1 MKAPSIGSNRF
12 PDLRVSAVFDS
23 YWRLAAERQS
33 IFFNRIEGKDWPWT
47 EDSILLRHKFTNAY
61 RASDRVSQYLI
72 RNVIYGDGLS
82 AAPREV
88 IFRILLFKL
97 FNKIETWQL
106 LEKTLGT
113 PSWENF
119 SAKRYGD
126 VLARAHAKGHRIYS
140 AAYIIP
146 PVRGAGESKHIGHLH
161 LISQIMKDDLATRI
175 RDTSSL
181 SEVFWLL
188 KAYPSIGDFIAY
200 QFAIDINYSNVVDH
214 SESEFVVAGPG
225 ARDGLSKCFSNY
237 ADFSPEALIE
247 FMVDRQELEFERL
260 GINFRSL
267 WGRRLQLIDCQNLF
281 CEISKYSR
289 VAHPEV
295 QGVAGRT
302 RIKQIFRASAKPLQP
317 WYPPKWGIN
326 VMLPDVSGHVESQQ
340 GSFVL

>member
-1 MKAPSIGSNRF
+1 MSAPLIGTSRF
-12 PDLRVSAVFDS
+12 SGLRMSPVFDS

-33 IFFNRIEGKDWPWT
+33 IFFNRIEGKNWPWT
-47 EDSILLRHKFTNAY
+47 EDAILLRHKFTNAY

-72 RNVIYGDGLS
+72 RHVIYGDGFS
-82 AAPREV
+82 TNPQEV
-88 IFRILLFKL
+88 VFRILLFKF
-97 FNKIETWQL
+97 FNKIETWEL
-106 LEKTLGT
+106 LEKVLGT

-119 SAKRYGD
+119 STKRYSD
-126 VLARAHAKGHRIYS
+126 ILTRAHAKGLRIYS

-146 PVRGAGESKHIGHLH
+146 PVRGAGESKHVGHLH
-161 LISQIMKDDLATRI
+161 LISQMMKGDLASRI
-175 RDTSSL
+175 RDTYSL
-181 SEVFWLL
+181 SEIFWLL

-214 SESEFVVAGPG
+214 SESDFVVAGPG

-237 ADFSPEALIE
+237 SEFPPEALIE
-247 FMVDRQELEFERL
+247 FMADRQEIEFERL
-260 GINFRSL
+260 GIHFRSL

-302 RIKQIFRASAKPLQP
+302 RIKQIFRANMKPFQP
-317 WYPPKWGIN
+317 WYPPKWGLN
-326 VMLPDVSGHVESQQ
+326 AMLPNVSGGSQQ

>member
-1 MKAPSIGSNRF
+1 MRAPLIGTNRF
-12 PDLRVSAVFDS
+12 PGLRMSPVFDS

-33 IFFNRIEGKDWPWT
+33 IFFNRLEGKSWPWT
-47 EDSILLRHKFTNAY
+47 EDAILLRHKFTNAY

-72 RNVIYGDGLS
+72 RDVIYGDGLLTD
-82 AAPREV
+82 PQEV
-88 IFRILLFKL
+88 VFRILLFKL
-97 FNKIETWQL
+97 FNKIETWEL
-106 LEKTLGT
+106 LEKALGT
-113 PSWENF
+113 PSWETFNIE
-119 SAKRYGD
+119 RYGNI
-126 VLARAHAKGHRIYS
+126 LARAHAKGHRIYS

-146 PVRGAGESKHIGHLH
+146 PVRGAGESKHVGHLH
-161 LISQIMKDDLATRI
+161 LINQMMKDELAIRI

-188 KAYPSIGDFIAY
+188 KAYPSIGNFIAY
-200 QFAIDINYSNVVDH
+200 QFAIDINYSNIVDH

-237 ADFSPEALIE
+237 AEFSPEALIE
-247 FMVDRQELEFERL
+247 FMVDRQEVEFERL
-260 GINFRSL
+260 GIRFRSL

-289 VAHPEV
+289 AAHPEV

-302 RIKQIFRASAKPLQP
+302 RIKQIFRASVKPLQP
-317 WYPPKWGIN
+317 WYPPKWGLN
-326 VMLPDVSGHVESQQ
+326 VMLPKVWGHAESQQ